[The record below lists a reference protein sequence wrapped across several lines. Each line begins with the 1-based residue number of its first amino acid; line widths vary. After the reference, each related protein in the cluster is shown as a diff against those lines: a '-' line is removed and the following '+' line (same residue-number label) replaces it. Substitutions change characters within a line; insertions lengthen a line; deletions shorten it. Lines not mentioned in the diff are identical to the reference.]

1 MADGEQGPSLVL
13 RDAQLEYVF
22 ARLAPQHS
30 LNAHH
35 PGTAGNTGEHGTI
48 PPHWRACRLR
58 LKRPSAMG
66 ILRWQTLPLEQA
78 VATMNIS
85 LPEPLKQFVDEEVRE
100 GGFSG
105 TSDYVRDLIRQRQ
118 REKAAE
124 FLRKLIAE
132 GLASGPA
139 TPQEP
144 DFFDKMRERARARA
158 GGE

>member
-1 MADGEQGPSLVL
+1 
-13 RDAQLEYVF
+13 
-22 ARLAPQHS
+22 
-30 LNAHH
+30 
-35 PGTAGNTGEHGTI
+35 
-48 PPHWRACRLR
+48 
-58 LKRPSAMG
+58 MG

-124 FLRKLIAE
+124 FLRKLIA
-132 GLASGPA
+132 
-139 TPQEP
+139 
-144 DFFDKMRERARARA
+144 
-158 GGE
+158 